1 MRAIAIPLF
10 PMPNVA
16 EHISIFITYSNA
28 DQAILDML
36 LEHLRPLL
44 LSGLANEIH
53 HAGSIEAGLQWEKET
68 QAALSK
74 ADIVLLL
81 ISSDFMACEQTYDKD
96 MQAALNLQEQGIV
109 RTVPILARAC
119 LWEDAPFAHL
129 PMLPAGGTRAISDD
143 AWTSPDEPYVEVVRG
158 LRELILQ
165 LKGVKKA
172 KVARGESIESRRI
185 ALFEKQV
192 SAPVRRKGF
201 ALKIFGLPIISVALT
216 LGLALLVGIPMFL
229 NLGGGQSTGEDAI
242 GGLRHLPDTISEQTV
257 GQEKLSDQPAAVSA
271 GIYQDPATKKY
282 GIVQPDGDR
291 LAAIYIEMDSFSDGL
306 AAAKGAAGWGYVNAL
321 GDTLIPF
328 RYQKAR
334 RFLNGEGEVWWKNKP
349 YRIDKSG
356 TITEKK

>member
-1 MRAIAIPLF
+1 MSI
-10 PMPNVA
+10 VA
-16 EHISIFITYSNA
+16 EHISIFITYSSA
-28 DQAILDML
+28 DQAILDEL
-36 LEHLRPLL
+36 LEHLKPLL

-53 HAGSIEAGLQWEKET
+53 HAGTIEAGLQWEKET

-229 NLGGGQSTGEDAI
+229 NLGGGGRLANEEDP
-242 GGLRHLPDTISEQTV
+242 GGLRQFPSPQSDPKALQDDIS
-257 GQEKLSDQPAAVSA
+257 GLQENPVA
-271 GIYQDPATKKY
+271 GIYQDPVTRKF
-282 GIVQPDGDR
+282 GIVDPNGDR
-291 LAAIYIEMDSFSDGL
+291 LAAIYVEMDSFSEGL
-306 AAAKGAAGWGYVNAL
+306 SAAKGTTGWGYVNVH
-321 GDTLIPF
+321 GDTVIPF
-328 RYQKAR
+328 QYQKAK
-334 RFLNGEGEVWWKNKP
+334 RFLGGESEVWLKNKP
-349 YRIDKSG
+349 FRINTLG
-356 TITEKK
+356 NIMEKK